1 MATKGIRNFF
11 AFIMA
16 AFMALSLAFPMPT
29 VHAAEEKTEE
39 IEKFTASVARGAKL
53 TDGKY
58 IWTPVSDA
66 DNHKYVFKV
75 SYAFSGQKDL
85 AAENVQITIPKT
97 ILKDRDGKSAD
108 YTELSVPYK
117 DDASSSAEY
126 AWKNSDDG
134 KSIIIYNVKEVPAGE
149 SGYFE
154 IAYVTNEQTFEY
166 KDMSMSAPFQ
176 AKISVRNGETT
187 ETAQTDAYTVG
198 INTAAE
204 ISSTEKRTPEKI
216 YRTWQSSWG
225 TQPSGTSGHYF
236 MIWEIVS
243 KIKADPT
250 QPYSFTLKDTPGDN
264 LNVIGYKMSE
274 NGDTYTDKATVT
286 DQRTDS
292 TRHDYVLT
300 SYDPSKVGE
309 SYDFKNSI
317 KATVTPS
324 DGIDRPTIAEA
335 DAKYK
340 AAKQKMVHPTGSF
353 YGKKYGNS
361 NWYSGF
367 KKYWDYASYDLDQ
380 LQNGKINS
388 IDSFKYFISTYG
400 YPAPWTRDGD
410 ADDPSSYGKKK
421 VTYVLSDDELYL
433 DDDITSTSKDEELT
447 YDTSKARRLTSDDY
461 QFLYADWS
469 LFSEFKKYSSDTN
482 EFEEDP
488 SGAYSSNDIVHF
500 YAKTGSNGYKEV
512 GTYNMGTKKATIADS
527 GIVASLDK
535 NTIKFK
541 ENANVT
547 GIKFTTSNAY
557 WYTHIIAYP
566 MVRLKNSQY
575 VMNKL
580 KDESTTRL
588 QNFSQSVVLDS
599 EGNELLN
606 LRNYAF
612 DRATGSQKS
621 SEIHKHIISTGNDI
635 NSRSYTLR
643 WKITQGETIRTDEN
657 TEYIAQKSGKF
668 YDLLPKGLHLQKE
681 SISVETEE
689 GKLSSSSFEYS
700 VKQNYKGS
708 GRDMVIVTIP
718 QEAKYYN
725 LYLSATISWDGIKDY
740 GGAVNNPI
748 AYETGN
754 DEITD
759 GSPDDGG
766 KLTDV
771 NKKYLTGLD
780 PDSTANKF
788 IYDEEAY
795 EIDAVTAASSGLR
808 KQVMAENDTSYS
820 YDTFTTPSGS
830 YSYRLRFSNA
840 SANEAENLVFFDS
853 LENYTVNGKSSE
865 WHGTLKDIDLS
876 QLKEK
881 GISPVVYISTKENL
895 SFEDASG
902 KSAAPNLTG
911 TSVWTKV
918 TDSTDLSKAKAV
930 AVDCRKATDGKSF
943 NLKEGESITAVLYM
957 QAPDSVNET
966 SGKYAEAYN
975 NIYILEKL
983 KSATT
988 SEPFMIHQDYTT
1000 IKYKAAANIKIH
1012 KQSSQDA
1019 DTSVPGARYTLKG
1032 TSDYGTK
1039 VDQTEETGSQGN
1051 AVFKDIEKGTYNLK
1065 ETYSPSDWQT
1075 DTHKYKVAVSA
1086 SGKVTIDDSKASD
1099 SGYFIVKDSPRIHGN
1114 ISFVKYKVT
1123 GNTAVSGATFCLSG
1137 TSKYGNE
1144 IIKYATS
1151 GASGKVTF
1159 EDVEYGNYKLKEVK
1173 APNGYVLDST
1183 VYDASVSEDGEGGI
1197 SDTEMLK
1204 SGKAVI
1210 RNEEY
1215 HTIKISKQS
1224 SSNDALLSGAEFRM
1238 SGTSSRGN
1246 GYDKT
1251 AVSGTDGIVKFT
1263 DVEAGTYVLQEVK
1276 APNGYTADTE
1286 KRTVIVNSDGT
1297 YTISGLSKNENK
1309 IYRENNSPSEKTI
1322 IVRKVWKDN
1331 LTNDKRP
1338 VPNIHIT
1345 TDVSKVPSYAVWRS
1359 DVTSPLSKV
1368 TANYKTAVTSVAYAS
1383 DVKSESDV
1391 PAGAVRLDKDS
1402 SNQNASVKIY
1412 GWLDSGTL
1420 YYWTNAQTTRMTDGS
1435 HEMFRGM
1442 SKVQTIDLSHIS
1454 TTGMTTYNAM
1464 FADCSSL
1471 KLLDL
1476 SGLDSSKV
1484 TNMGGMFN
1492 NAKSLE
1498 KVNMEGL
1505 DTSHVTKMG
1514 YMFAVCGALKDIE
1527 GLSKFNTESVT
1538 DMQLM
1543 FNGCSSLTVLDLSS
1557 FNTEKVENMA
1567 NMFNGCSSLNK
1578 LTLSNK
1584 FDTKNVINMQAMFYM
1599 CKSLQALDLSSFDT
1613 SNVTN
1618 MIAMFTYCSALKT
1631 INGIDKFDTTNVVA
1645 MNSMFA
1651 LCSSLESLDV
1661 SGFKTE
1667 NATNMN
1673 SMFLG
1678 CSSLKSLDV
1687 SGFKTGNVTAMNSMF
1702 SVCSSLESLDVSGFK
1717 TEKVTNMDSM
1727 FNGCKKITELNVS
1740 GFVTEN
1746 VTNMA
1751 SMFSRCSSL
1760 NSLDV
1765 SGFKTEKVT
1774 NMASMFNG
1782 CEKITE
1788 LNISGFVTKNVTN
1801 MTGMFAECRQ
1811 LKELD
1816 LTNFNTANVTDMGG
1830 MFNMDS
1836 KLAEVNVT
1844 SFNTSNVTNMAYMFD
1859 SCFDLLSVD
1868 LSSFNT
1874 AKVTNMD
1881 AMFANDNLKKIY
1893 ISKLWNTDAVTS
1905 SKEMFANCTNLP
1917 NYNPSVVDK
1926 TKANSDGYMT
1936 LKTTASVSSTFS
1948 GFASY
1953 IAKSIMFVLATP
1965 VHAESIVYD
1974 SSDASKCTVAKN
1986 DNEWIYKFTVS
1997 DDSSEYYAWEDDL
2010 AGYTSNHTTEMPG
2023 KVTKDSP
2030 LTITNTS
2037 SDYTAPG
2044 SLSLTKKVAGTDA
2057 YKNAEFLFT
2066 VKLSG
2071 NDTALSG
2078 TKIFGDTVFTD
2089 GTAEVTLKQ
2098 DETVTFSN
2106 IPAGVAYSITEATN
2120 DKFTSSSENASGTI
2134 TSGKTAASVFTNTPK
2149 TAVPDTSGELTLTK
2163 KLTGNYQ
2170 NDTNKYTFNISFR
2183 NLAPDTSYGS
2193 GKTAFTSDQDGN
2205 GFVSLTLSKDE
2216 YIKFS
2221 SLSSSAEY
2229 KITESAGDYEP
2240 SFNIT
2245 GSGNINQAQNSAD
2258 KNEDLSTK
2266 WESCGSNDSVVFTNT
2281 IKKYQSITLKKTV
2294 TGGEASSKFHFVI
2307 NFTNLTEAISST
2319 ETGEITP
2326 DENDSASADVYL
2338 SAGDSMKFSN
2348 VPVNTKYTVT
2358 EKANAGTASYTVTFD
2373 KNGTKTEKI
2382 GKNHA
2387 SETNLATSEITVNED
2402 ENAEISFVNDMP
2414 KSADVSLTK
2423 KVSGLYADR
2432 SHYFR
2437 FTVSLTGASKSQKY
2451 SIDLSEGSGEHD
2463 GKSNPLFITTNE
2475 NGNGSAEIYLKNS
2488 DKIVI
2493 KKLPATAKYSIAEDA
2508 EDYSQSITLNGSSVT
2523 EVSEQGVSN
2532 ADIVFTNT
2540 KDGMLP
2546 TGRSTRYGVAIACA
2560 AIIMLIMVL
2569 GAVFRYGHLKKKKA
2583 E

>member
-1 MATKGIRNFF
+1 MATKRIRNFF

-225 TQPSGTSGHYF
+225 TQPSRTSGHYF

-340 AAKQKMVHPTGSF
+340 AAKQKMIHPTGSF

-469 LFSEFKKYSSDTN
+469 LFSKFKKYSSDTN
-482 EFEEDP
+482 EFEDDP

-500 YAKTGSNGYKEV
+500 YAKTGSGGYKEV

-588 QNFSQSVVLDS
+588 QNFSQSVVLNS

-766 KLTDV
+766 KLTDI

-881 GISPVVYISTKENL
+881 GLSPVVYISTKENL

-902 KSAAPNLTG
+902 KSVAPDLTD

-918 TDSTDLSKAKAV
+918 TDSTNLSKAKAV

-943 NLKEGESITAVLYM
+943 SLKEGESITAVLYM

-988 SEPFMIHQDYTT
+988 SEPFMIHQDYTA

-1114 ISFVKYKVT
+1114 ISFMKYKVT
-1123 GNTAVSGATFCLSG
+1123 GNTAISGATFCLSG

-1151 GASGKVTF
+1151 GTSGKVMF

-1215 HTIKISKQS
+1215 HTVEISKQS
-1224 SSNDALLSGAEFRM
+1224 SYDNKILAGAQFRM
-1238 SGTSSRGN
+1238 TGTSSRGN
-1246 GYDKT
+1246 HYDKT
-1251 AVSGTDGIVKFT
+1251 VTSGTDGIASFT
-1263 DVEAGTYVLQEVK
+1263 NIESGTYTLQETK
-1276 APNGYTADTE
+1276 APDGYTADTA
-1286 KRTVIVNSDGT
+1286 KRVVTVNKDGT

-1309 IYRENNSPSEKTI
+1309 VYRQNNSPNGGKI
-1322 IVRKVWKDN
+1322 IIRKKWKDN
-1331 LTNDKRP
+1331 KTNASRP
-1338 VPNIHIT
+1338 TPEIHIT
-1345 TDVSKVPSYAVWRS
+1345 TEVTKVPSYTVWRTNEDGGNS
-1359 DVTSPLSKV
+1359 PLYYVTSD
-1368 TANYKTAVTSVAYAS
+1368 YKTAVKKIAYAS
-1383 DVKSESDV
+1383 NIADESGV
-1391 PAGAVRLDKDS
+1391 PSNAVRLDKDY
-1402 SNQNASVKIY
+1402 SNANASKKIY
-1412 GWLDSGTL
+1412 GWLNDDGTL
-1420 YYWTNAQTTRMTDGS
+1420 YYWTNTQTTRLADAD
-1435 HEMFRGM
+1435 HEIFRGM
-1442 SKVQTIDLSHIS
+1442 ANTESIDLSHIS
-1454 TTGMTTYNAM
+1454 TTGMTTMNAM
-1464 FADCSSL
+1464 FANCSSL
-1471 KLLDL
+1471 KTIDL
-1476 SGLDSSKV
+1476 
-1484 TNMGGMFN
+1484 T
-1492 NAKSLE
+1492 
-1498 KVNMEGL
+1498 
-1505 DTSHVTKMG
+1505 
-1514 YMFAVCGALKDIE
+1514 
-1527 GLSKFNTESVT
+1527 
-1538 DMQLM
+1538 
-1543 FNGCSSLTVLDLSS
+1543 
-1557 FNTEKVENMA
+1557 
-1567 NMFNGCSSLNK
+1567 
-1578 LTLSNK
+1578 K
-1584 FDTKNVINMQAMFYM
+1584 FDTSEVK
-1599 CKSLQALDLSSFDT
+1599 
-1613 SNVTN
+1613 
-1618 MIAMFTYCSALKT
+1618 
-1631 INGIDKFDTTNVVA
+1631 
-1645 MNSMFA
+1645 
-1651 LCSSLESLDV
+1651 
-1661 SGFKTE
+1661 
-1667 NATNMN
+1667 
-1673 SMFLG
+1673 
-1678 CSSLKSLDV
+1678 
-1687 SGFKTGNVTAMNSMF
+1687 
-1702 SVCSSLESLDVSGFK
+1702 
-1717 TEKVTNMDSM
+1717 
-1727 FNGCKKITELNVS
+1727 
-1740 GFVTEN
+1740 
-1746 VTNMA
+1746 
-1751 SMFSRCSSL
+1751 
-1760 NSLDV
+1760 
-1765 SGFKTEKVT
+1765 
-1774 NMASMFNG
+1774 
-1782 CEKITE
+1782 
-1788 LNISGFVTKNVTN
+1788 
-1801 MTGMFAECRQ
+1801 
-1811 LKELD
+1811 
-1816 LTNFNTANVTDMGG
+1816 DMGG
-1830 MFNMDS
+1830 MFNSATSLETANLAGLNTS
-1836 KLAEVNVT
+1836 KVKNMAYLFAVCPNLKSVDLT
-1844 SFNTSNVTNMAYMFD
+1844 GINTSNVTNMAYMFD
-1859 SCFDLLSVD
+1859 GCKALASLDVSGFNTSEVTNMACMFSNCQALKTLDVSKFNTSKVTNMAYMFESCQSLATLDVSKFKTSEVTNMASMFNGCRKITQLNVSSFDTSKVTNMSGMFANCSLLTSLD
-1868 LSSFNT
+1868 LQNFDTSNVTDMGGMFNSSASLKTINLKSFNT
-1874 AKVTNMD
+1874 AKVTNMAYMFAVCSNLVSLD
-1881 AMFANDNLKKIY
+1881 VSSFDTSNVVSMLAMFNNCEKLTELSLSNFNTAKVTNMESMFNSCNDLLSLDLSSFNTKKVTNMNRMFLYDGGLKEIDVSSEWSTDNVTQSENMFLGCSNLKNY
-1893 ISKLWNTDAVTS
+1893 VSTS
-1905 SKEMFANCTNLP
+1905 
-1917 NYNPSVVDK
+1917 VDK
-1926 TKANSDGYMT
+1926 THANAGSNGYMT
-1936 LKTTASVSSTFS
+1936 LKASASVSLFSSLASRIISTFM
-1948 GFASY
+1948 A
-1953 IAKSIMFVLATP
+1953 AVMTP
-1965 VHAESIVYD
+1965 VYAADSVTYD
-1974 SSDASKCTVAKN
+1974 SN
-1986 DNEWIYKFTVS
+1986 DSSRCAITKDGDEWTYEFTV
-1997 DDSSEYYAWEDDL
+1997 DDDKATYYAWEDDID
-2010 AGYTSNHTTEMPG
+2010 GYTSSNPSSSYGT
-2023 KVTKDSP
+2023 VTNDSP

-2037 SDYTAPG
+2037 TNYTAPG

-2057 YKNAEFLFT
+2057 YKNSEFLFT

-2098 DETVTFSN
+2098 NETVTFSN
-2106 IPAGVAYSITEATN
+2106 IPAGVAYSITEAAN

-2149 TAVPDTSGELTLTK
+2149 VATPDTSGELTLAK

-2240 SFNIT
+2240 SFSIT

-2266 WESCGSNDSVVFTNT
+2266 WESCGNNDSVVFTNT

-2294 TGGEASSKFHFVI
+2294 TGGETSSKFHFVI

-2373 KNGTKTEKI
+2373 KNGTKTEKT
-2382 GKNHA
+2382 GKNDV

-2437 FTVSLTGASKSQKY
+2437 FTVLLTGASKSQKY

-2463 GKSNPLFITTNE
+2463 GKSNPLFITTDE

-2508 EDYSQSITLNGSSVT
+2508 EDYSQSITLNGSSIT
-2523 EVSEQGVSN
+2523 EVSEQSVSN

-2540 KDGMLP
+2540 KAGMLP

-2569 GAVFRYGHLKKKKA
+2569 GAVFRYRHLKEKKA